1 MDPAC
6 ETARMDVPD
15 RVAAQELGNI
25 AHGPMLI
32 AADKGIVVGV
42 RCVFAHST
50 GLHLPIVLVAR
61 GVNADAAR
69 RRLREHGDE
78 LRLTLGPSGTAQV
91 RVTAF
96 ATQSASSEDEYRQES
111 AYWYSGLPDSAT
123 LSLTV
128 SWPEIGLPT
137 TAAVLEVPNLA
148 TLARGALPLL

>member
-1 MDPAC
+1 VTNFASRSVRPAPP
-6 ETARMDVPD
+6 R
-15 RVAAQELGNI
+15 
-25 AHGPMLI
+25 
-32 AADKGIVVGV
+32 
-42 RCVFAHST
+42 FAS
-50 GLHLPIVLVAR
+50 
-61 GVNADAAR
+61 
-69 RRLREHGDE
+69 
-78 LRLTLGPSGTAQV
+78 
-91 RVTAF
+91 AF